1 MRSEASRDPALFRHG
16 MSPGN
21 KCLIG
26 LLLSAALIAFDD
38 GNQWSA
44 AIRNGIER
52 LLAPVM
58 IALEL
63 PGEAAREVGRGL
75 STQGELLR
83 QIARLEREN
92 DDLRTTARSVDI
104 LQRENDELRALA
116 ALPTERLELL
126 RTVQLIQRGRGIA
139 AQRFLIDAGSRKGI
153 RAGMALVHP
162 EGVIGQ
168 VTAAGESTADV
179 ALVTDTGQNTP
190 VELVRTGLR
199 GVLVGEGV
207 PERAS
212 LRFIASNADVEP
224 GDALVT
230 SGLDGVYPAG
240 MPVATVIS
248 VKRDA
253 QSDFARV
260 LCRPVA
266 NIDGRRHFAVV
277 VPTSGPRTAR
287 PQRPMGAAPEPEP
300 EPQR

>member
-1 MRSEASRDPALFRHG
+1 MQPVARRDPALFRHG

-21 KCLIG
+21 KCLTG
-26 LLLSAALIAFDD
+26 LTLSALLLALEGGD
-38 GNQWSA
+38 NWSA
-44 AIRNGIER
+44 TLRNGAER
-52 LLAPVM
+52 LFAPVL
-58 IALEL
+58 IALEF
-63 PGEAAREVGRGL
+63 PAEVAREAGRGL
-75 STQGELLR
+75 STQGDLLR
-83 QIARLEREN
+83 QIGQLEREN
-92 DDLRTTARSVDI
+92 DNLRTTARSLEI
-104 LQRENDELRALA
+104 LQRENDELREVAGLN
-116 ALPTERLELL
+116 TERLALR

-139 AQRFLIDAGSRKGI
+139 SQRFLIDAGTQKGI
-153 RAGMALVHP
+153 TAGMALVHP
-162 EGVIGQ
+162 QGVIGQ

-179 ALVTDTGQNTP
+179 ALLTDTGQNTP

-207 PERAS
+207 PDRAS

-224 GDALVT
+224 GDQLVT

-260 LCRPVA
+260 VCKPAA

-277 VPTSGPRTAR
+277 VPGGGSGPA
-287 PQRPMGAAPEPEP
+287 PMPTGAGDPPLGQTP
-300 EPQR
+300 

>member
-1 MRSEASRDPALFRHG
+1 MQPEASRDPALFRHG
-16 MSPGN
+16 VSPGT

-26 LLLSAALIAFDD
+26 LASSALLLLLDD
-38 GNQWSA
+38 GGHWSTDM
-44 AIRNGIER
+44 RTGLER
-52 LLAPVM
+52 LMAPLM
-58 IALEL
+58 IALEM

-75 STQGELLR
+75 STHGELLR

-92 DDLRTTARSVDI
+92 DDLRTTARSI
-104 LQRENDELRALA
+104 ELLQRENDELRAMA
-116 ALPTERLELL
+116 ALSSERPELL

-139 AQRFLIDAGSRKGI
+139 SQRFLIDAGSRKGI

-168 VTAAGESTADV
+168 VTAAGETTADV
-179 ALVTDTGQNTP
+179 SLLTDGGQNTP

-207 PERAS
+207 PDRAS
-212 LRFIASNADVEP
+212 LRFIAGNADVEP
-224 GDALVT
+224 GDQLVT

-240 MPVATVIS
+240 MPVATVVS

-260 LCRPVA
+260 VCKPSA
-266 NIDGRRHFAVV
+266 SIDGRRHFAVV
-277 VPTSGPRTAR
+277 LPAAAGKKPVATTPAASA
-287 PQRPMGAAPEPEP
+287 PQTDAQP
-300 EPQR
+300 

>member
-1 MRSEASRDPALFRHG
+1 MQPEASRDPALFRHG
-16 MSPGN
+16 MSPGS

-26 LLLSAALIAFDD
+26 LVLSALLLTLDD
-38 GNQWSA
+38 GSHWSA
-44 AIRNGIER
+44 GLRNGIER
-52 LLAPVM
+52 LMAPLM

-63 PGEAAREVGRGL
+63 PGEAARELGRGL
-75 STQGELLR
+75 STHGELLR

-92 DDLRTTARSVDI
+92 DDLRTTARNIDI
-104 LQRENDELRALA
+104 LQRENDELRTVAGV
-116 ALPTERLELL
+116 PTERHELL

-139 AQRFLIDAGSRKGI
+139 SQRFLIDAGSRQGI

-168 VTAAGESTADV
+168 VTAAGETTADV

-207 PERAS
+207 ADRTS

-224 GDALVT
+224 GDQLVT

-240 MPVATVIS
+240 MAVATVVS

-260 LCRPVA
+260 VCKPAATV
-266 NIDGRRHFAVV
+266 DGRRHFSVV
-277 VPTSGPRTAR
+277 VPVTGGRKD
-287 PQRPMGAAPEPEP
+287 AAPPVPAAGSPAETTP
-300 EPQR
+300 

>member
-1 MRSEASRDPALFRHG
+1 MQPEASRDPALFRHG

-26 LLLSAALIAFDD
+26 LVLSATLITLDD
-38 GNQWSA
+38 GNRWSA
-44 AIRNGIER
+44 GLRNGIER
-52 LLAPVM
+52 LMAPLM

-92 DDLRTTARSVDI
+92 DDLRTTARSVES
-104 LQRENDELRALA
+104 LQRENDELRAVAGLS
-116 ALPTERLELL
+116 TERLEML

-139 AQRFLIDAGSRKGI
+139 SQRFLIDAGTRKGI

-179 ALVTDTGQNTP
+179 ALVTDAGQNTP

-207 PERAS
+207 PDRTS

-224 GDALVT
+224 GDVLVT

-260 LCRPVA
+260 LCRPA
-266 NIDGRRHFAVV
+266 ASLDGRRHFSVV
-277 VPTSGPRTAR
+277 IPRSAGQGSR
-287 PQRPMGAAPEPEP
+287 SPLPQAPEPDTEP
-300 EPQR
+300 SP